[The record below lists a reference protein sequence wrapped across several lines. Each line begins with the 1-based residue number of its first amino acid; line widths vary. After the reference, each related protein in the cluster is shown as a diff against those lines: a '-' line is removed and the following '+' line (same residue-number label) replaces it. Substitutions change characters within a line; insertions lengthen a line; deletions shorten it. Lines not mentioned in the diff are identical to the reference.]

1 MSSGKEFDERV
12 TIRHSS
18 FYIWNFFRLKPLRAK
33 IDHGRNPVKIILIIN
48 LFYHTFYHIL
58 IKSWNYWIN
67 ENFIL
72 NMYIKFFPAWFLL

>member
-33 IDHGRNPVKIILIIN
+33 IDHGRNPVKKYSNNKSILS
-48 LFYHTFYHIL
+48 HIL
-58 IKSWNYWIN
+58 SHINKKLKLLNKWKFHIKYV
-67 ENFIL
+67 
-72 NMYIKFFPAWFLL
+72 Y